1 LTVFKLLGVL
11 VLLYVAYAAAR
22 GEVFAK
28 AGASGRT
35 VSRAESP
42 QYFWVVVA
50 IYAGLGIALLTVF

>member
-1 LTVFKLLGVL
+1 MFKLLGVL